1 MCSLN
6 DYYKDEVITMKYVIL
21 IPAYNPDDKFVAFI
35 DELKGHSA
43 PVVVVDDGSKAECQ
57 AAFTHAEEA
66 GFLVVHHEVNRGK
79 GQAIRTGLQAA
90 KEHFASYDPHDCVIT
105 VDCDGQHTLEA
116 IQKVAACSEQ
126 NPGALVLGGRF
137 QDEEDVPL
145 RSKIGNTITRG
156 VFKLATG
163 LKIHDTQTGLRA
175 IPFSLLDRM
184 MELKGDRYEYE
195 MNMLLYLK
203 EWSIPYAEVAI
214 TTIYFDN
221 NAGSHF
227 NTLKDSWLIYK
238 QIIKFI
244 SASVASFAVDY
255 VAFLVFAMLL
265 AKTGLS
271 DWKVPLAYAIARV
284 ISGIVNYVLNSKM
297 VFKAGGVRAFVGYFV
312 LWLIILGLGS
322 GGSYLIHD
330 LWGLPGVVSKL
341 CVDIPL
347 FLLSYWVQRELIFKK
362 KAGNF

>member
-1 MCSLN
+1 M
-6 DYYKDEVITMKYVIL
+6 TMKYVIL
-21 IPAYNPDDKFVAFI
+21 IPAYNPDDKFVAFV
-35 DELKGHSA
+35 DELKGQTA
-43 PVVVVDDGSKAECQ
+43 PVVVVDDGSKTECQ
-57 AAFTHAEEA
+57 GAFAHAEKA

-79 GQAIRTGLQAA
+79 GQAIRTGLQAV
-90 KEHFASYDPHDCVIT
+90 KEHFIDYDGHDCVIT

-116 IQKVAACSEQ
+116 IHKVAACAGE

-137 QDEEDVPL
+137 QDEENVPL
-145 RSKIGNTITRG
+145 RSKIGNTFTRG

-184 MELKGDRYEYE
+184 MALKGDRYEYE

-227 NTLKDSWLIYK
+227 NALRDSWLIYK
-238 QIIKFI
+238 QIIKFV
-244 SASVASFAVDY
+244 SASVVSFAVDY
-255 VAFLVFAMLL
+255 VAFLFLAMLF
-265 AKTGLS
+265 AKTSLS
-271 DWKVPLAYAIARV
+271 EWCVPMAYAASRV
-284 ISGIVNYVLNSKM
+284 ISGVVNYVLNSKM
-297 VFKAGGVRAFVGYFV
+297 VFKAGGVRTFIGYFI
-312 LWLIILGLGS
+312 LWLIILCIGS

-330 LWGLPGVVSKL
+330 LLGLPGVISKL

-347 FLLSYWVQRELIFKK
+347 FLLSYWAQRELIFKK
-362 KAGNF
+362 KAGNI

>member
-1 MCSLN
+1 
-6 DYYKDEVITMKYVIL
+6 MKYVIL
-21 IPAYNPDDKFVAFI
+21 IPAYNPDDKFVAFV
-35 DELKGHSA
+35 DDLKRQTA

-57 AAFTHAEEA
+57 AAFNYAEEA
-66 GFLVVHHEVNRGK
+66 GFFVVHHEVNRGK

-90 KEHFASYDPHDCVIT
+90 KEHFADYDPHDCVIT

-145 RSKIGNTITRG
+145 RSKFGNTITRG

-163 LKIHDTQTGLRA
+163 LTIHDTQTGLRA

-184 MELKGDRYEYE
+184 MALKGDRYEYE

-227 NTLKDSWLIYK
+227 NTFKDSWLIYK
-238 QIIKFI
+238 QILKFL

-255 VAFLVFAMLL
+255 VAFLLITLL
-265 AKTGLS
+265 LSKTGLTE
-271 DWKVPLAYAIARV
+271 WRVPLAYAIARV
-284 ISGIVNYVLNSKM
+284 ISGVVNYVLNSKM
-297 VFKAGGVRAFVGYFV
+297 VFKASGIRTFVGYFI

-330 LWGLPGVVSKL
+330 LLGLPGIVSKL
-341 CVDIPL
+341 FVDIPL
-347 FLLSYWVQRELIFKK
+347 FLISYWAQRELIFKK
-362 KAGNF
+362 KAENV

>member
-1 MCSLN
+1 M
-6 DYYKDEVITMKYVIL
+6 TMKYVIL
-21 IPAYNPDDKFVAFI
+21 IPAYNPDDKFVAFV
-35 DELKGHSA
+35 DELKGQNA
-43 PVVVVDDGSKAECQ
+43 PVVVVDDGSKVECQ
-57 AAFTHAEEA
+57 AAFQHAEEA

-79 GQAIRTGLQAA
+79 GQAIRTGLQAVQ
-90 KEHFASYDPHDCVIT
+90 EHYPDYDLHDCVIT

-116 IQKVAACSEQ
+116 ICKVVDCAGE

-145 RSKIGNTITRG
+145 RSRIGNSFTRG
-156 VFKLATG
+156 VFRLATG

-184 MELKGDRYEYE
+184 MALKGDRYEYE

-203 EWSIPYAEVAI
+203 EWSIPYAEVPI

-227 NTLKDSWLIYK
+227 NTLKDSWLIFK

-244 SASVASFAVDY
+244 SASVASFLVDY
-255 VAFLVFAMLL
+255 GAFILLVALL
-265 AKTGLS
+265 DHTGLR
-271 DWKVPLAYAIARV
+271 DIRVPMAYALARV
-284 ISGIVNYVLNSKM
+284 ISGVVNYVLNSKM
-297 VFKAGGVRAFVGYFV
+297 VFKASGLRTFVGYFI
-312 LWLIILGLGS
+312 LWLIIMGLGA
-322 GGSYLIHD
+322 GGSYFIHD
-330 LWGLPGVVSKL
+330 FLGLPTVLSKL

-347 FLLSYWVQRELIFKK
+347 FLLSYWAQRELIFKK
-362 KAGNF
+362 KAENL